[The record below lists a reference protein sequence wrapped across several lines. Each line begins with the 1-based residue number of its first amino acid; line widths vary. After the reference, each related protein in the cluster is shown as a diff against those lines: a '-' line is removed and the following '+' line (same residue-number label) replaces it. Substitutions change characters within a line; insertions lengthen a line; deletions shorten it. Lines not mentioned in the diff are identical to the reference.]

1 MFTLSALLIWTTEV
15 GITHTLNYIGS
26 GDTPVS
32 RRAGWVK
39 VLLSSCSWAA
49 SNSWGC
55 PHWPSSSL
63 NLLFGYSIYTIC
75 LSLHKPVKLSFSGGI
90 PTCTCQGNLFSS
102 IFYRIEKVLVFCS
115 WHVGDQSLWY
125 WSIYYIFLLTPLTI
139 SCLEECETLGPTGDV
154 TVSFLSLGSWGG
166 ILLLH
171 NFSTWGSLGSG
182 CVTQR
187 ESKKFLFSD
196 LLHPAFSL

>member
-1 MFTLSALLIWTTEV
+1 MGTLLCHHKLGGSRFCFPAVHELPATAEDAHIYLAALSI
-15 GITHTLNYIGS
+15 Y
-26 GDTPVS
+26 
-32 RRAGWVK
+32 
-39 VLLSSCSWAA
+39 
-49 SNSWGC
+49 
-55 PHWPSSSL
+55 
-63 NLLFGYSIYTIC
+63 FYSIYTIC

-102 IFYRIEKVLVFCS
+102 IFYRIEKVLVLCS
-115 WHVGDQSLWY
+115 WHVGDQSHWY

-139 SCLEECETLGPTGDV
+139 SCLEECETLSPTGDV

-171 NFSTWGSLGSG
+171 NFSRWGSLGSG